1 MKRYLAAAFAAL
13 VIGSGAVTT
22 VLSQADPAP
31 TRLGFIDIRKAFETY
46 RKRKDVM
53 EQVKTKSDA
62 FVAQLKQRT
71 AQIEQM
77 AEKLNTMNAG
87 TDEYAALDRQIAVEK
102 YAIDVDKKQKGRELD
117 TEQRKKNALI
127 YKEICQEAQT
137 LGQERGL
144 AAVLL
149 YIPPDTDFDQDL
161 DLIVS
166 TRAVLCRD
174 DQLDVTQEVVTRL
187 NAQLPPPPVVPAK
200 SPDDASKPPK

>member
-1 MKRYLAAAFAAL
+1 MKRYLLAAFAAI

-22 VLSQADPAP
+22 VLSQDRPAP

-46 RKRKDVM
+46 RKRKEAM
-53 EQVKTKSDA
+53 EQVKVKSDA
-62 FVAQLKQRT
+62 FLATLKQRAT
-71 AQIEQM
+71 QVEEM
-77 AEKLNTMNAG
+77 AGRLNTMNPG
-87 TDEYAALDRQIAVEK
+87 TDEYANLDRQIAMEK
-102 YAIDVDKKQKGRELD
+102 YALDVDKKQKGRELD
-117 TEQRKKNALI
+117 LEQRRKNALI

-149 YIPPDTDFDQDL
+149 YIPPETEFDQDL

-174 DQLDVTQEVVTRL
+174 DQLDVTAEVVSRL
-187 NAQLPPPPVVPAK
+187 NAQLPPPSAVPPKA
-200 SPDDASKPPK
+200 PDDPNKPK